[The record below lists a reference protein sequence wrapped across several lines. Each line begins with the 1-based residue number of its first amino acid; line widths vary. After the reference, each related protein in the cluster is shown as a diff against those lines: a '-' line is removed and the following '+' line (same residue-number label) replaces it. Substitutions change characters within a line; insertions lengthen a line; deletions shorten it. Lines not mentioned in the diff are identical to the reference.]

1 MTAEVRFLNPATIAR
16 ATGYSHIAEVSNG
29 RMIFIAGQIALDTNG
44 NVVGLGDMRAQAEQV
59 FQNIQAA
66 LEAVG
71 ATFQHVVKLSYYMT
85 DISQIA
91 AVREVRDRYINTAQP
106 PVSTAVEV
114 RRLFREEFMI
124 EVEAVAVVP

>member
-1 MTAEVRFLNPATIAR
+1 MTAEVRFTNPATIAR
-16 ATGYSHIAEVSNG
+16 PMGYSNVVEVSNG
-29 RMIFIAGQIALDTNG
+29 RMIFIAGQSAIDPNG
-44 NVVGLGDMRAQAEQV
+44 NVVGAGDMRAQAEQV

-71 ATFQHVVKLSYYMT
+71 ATFQQVVKLSYYMT

-91 AVREVRDRYINTAQP
+91 AIREVRDRYINTAKP